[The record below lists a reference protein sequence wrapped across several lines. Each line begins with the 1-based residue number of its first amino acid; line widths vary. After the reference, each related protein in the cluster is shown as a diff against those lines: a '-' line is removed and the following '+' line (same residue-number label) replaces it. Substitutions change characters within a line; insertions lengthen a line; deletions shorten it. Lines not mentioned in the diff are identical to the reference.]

1 MEKSLR
7 YVLAPVI
14 DVIANPPGSLI
25 PYHLDYRL
33 QRVHNRR
40 LFREVG
46 VSRVASVGFRAGS
59 GFANAYEENRAI
71 AQTRDS
77 ILQRGFLL
85 KNGEKVSSWQWLY
98 ARYGESRC
106 VFLKDSAA
114 EASDGSCILRNPS
127 EVRNWHV
134 PAIGSNTKLKLHKY
148 AARMDLMLSKS
159 APALLCISEQER
171 GSMNQEIGVAQ
182 PLAFIRKIN
191 DVTSTLSGNIMTDG
205 CAPAGANVIAAA
217 AAALSPP
224 SSSSSLSYHSHFQ
237 GTSSICAI
245 QGRLGGYK
253 GMWYLDLSLP
263 PDVICVRP
271 SMLKIDLDDKTSTVS
286 QKQFEALKAS
296 NRFANR
302 AGTINKQFALLLEGW
317 GVSQSV
323 LVSLLSE
330 VVRPIL
336 NMTRSRDDA
345 EMTLIQQPHGTI
357 SPLLQELEKEAVMM
371 LKAGLWGEFRLQFL
385 LSKIRSLRLRALA
398 RKPRLLVEKSRT
410 AFILA
415 DPTGLL
421 HPGEVFFKGL
431 DEQFS
436 KSALSGKVVLLRN
449 PCYSPDHLVIA
460 TAVPSLSNRGKSK
473 AEKDKARLIETSL
486 CGVILFSVHGNES
499 MAQKLSG
506 GDYDGDVAWLCW
518 DSRLVEPIAQ
528 QVYDESSTR
537 KTRFLDLC
545 DRPDQL
551 KPTICEESSS
561 WPPTSEALQRL
572 WISSLNNNQLG
583 IASNLHSALVDSN
596 LSKNAS
602 VSQNQ
607 AFPIVSIKKQALE
620 DPRAIHLAQLCDANV
635 DAPKTGVIWPVP
647 GRLYADIMKQVREK
661 STSRSGWGRI
671 HVILEAFAGVSD
683 GDKDVDSMLS
693 KIARSNGINNIDR
706 SFESDL
712 SYDISGL
719 STSDGIQEPG
729 INGWNQ
735 EHEFPL
741 QPHPL
746 LMACSEHFGW
756 VRYKKTAE
764 IHMAIYA
771 REFMNGPP
779 PHWVPDCDSS
789 SGVENGESDSDD
801 EASSTS
807 RSRNDVWEAVNFG
820 TTMIDQESAHT
831 ETLPCLNDESN
842 SSTPSTKIAPPEKW
856 THLRNW
862 CLPRAR
868 KRLMFED
875 GAAGKKPRSLADQKT
890 LALAYYVVS
899 WQNFQ
904 RRPNK
909 TAASPKAF
917 PFSVAV
923 DLICQAAQEFRR
935 GSKVDINR

>member
-1 MEKSLR
+1 L
-7 YVLAPVI
+7 I
-14 DVIANPPGSLI
+14 DVIAHPPGSSV

-46 VSRVASVGFRAGS
+46 ASRVASVGFRAGS

-71 AQTRDS
+71 AKTRDS
-77 ILQRGFLL
+77 ILQRGFQL

-114 EASDGSCILRNPS
+114 EDSDGSSFLRNPS
-127 EVRNWHV
+127 DVRNWHV

-159 APALLCISEQER
+159 APALLCLSEQER
-171 GSMNQEIGVAQ
+171 GTMNQEIGVAR

-191 DVTSTLSGNIMTDG
+191 DVTSTSSGNIMTDG

-217 AAALSPP
+217 AAALSLP
-224 SSSSSLSYHSHFQ
+224 SSSSSSYNSHFQ
-237 GTSSICAI
+237 GTSSVCAI

-336 NMTRSRDDA
+336 NMTRSQDDA

-357 SPLLQELEKEAVMM
+357 SPLLQELEKEAAMM

-421 HPGEVFFKGL
+421 QPGEVFFKGL

-436 KSALSGKVVLLRN
+436 NSALSGRVVLLRN

-473 AEKDKARLIETSL
+473 AERDKARLIETSL

-518 DSRLVEPIAQ
+518 DGRLVEPIAQ
-528 QVYDESSTR
+528 QVDDESDTR

-551 KPTICEESSS
+551 KPTISEESSS

-583 IASNLHSALVDSN
+583 IASNLHSALVDSI
-596 LSKNAS
+596 LSTNAS

-661 STSRSGWGRI
+661 SASRSGWGRI
-671 HVILEAFAGVSD
+671 QVILKAFAGVSE
-683 GDKDVDSMLS
+683 GDKDVESMLS
-693 KIARSNGINNIDR
+693 KIARSIGINDIDR
-706 SFESDL
+706 SFEPDL
-712 SYDISGL
+712 SYDVSGL
-719 STSDGIQEPG
+719 STSEGLQEPS
-729 INGWNQ
+729 IIENGWKQ
-735 EHEFPL
+735 ELEFPL
-741 QPHPL
+741 QPLPL

-756 VRYKKTAE
+756 VRYKKAAE

-801 EASSTS
+801 EASTS
-807 RSRNDVWEAVNFG
+807 RSRNDVWEAVDFG
-820 TTMIDQESAHT
+820 ATIVDQEIAHT
-831 ETLPCLNDESN
+831 EVLNDESD

-909 TAASPKAF
+909 TVSPKAF

-923 DLICQAAQEFRR
+923 DLICQAAQEF
-935 GSKVDINR
+935 STKK